1 MKPTLLLICS
11 LLCLFFFS
19 LLIIASGSPD
29 TLPPAEAY
37 TQVEHPAAAC
47 DYLKEQESFNRISGY
62 VLAGLSTLSILTA
75 LISLIFLRK
84 RNILIWFRVILQL
97 SNLIIMLTCGVL
109 FIVTMIETT
118 QPMPDFMK
126 LCNQWTNSY
135 WARTLQQTQQSA
147 LFLGLSCGMLSIVNC
162 MAFYLFSRNRQSYE
176 I

>member
-29 TLPPAEAY
+29 TPPAEAA
-37 TQVEHPAAAC
+37 TQVENPTAAC
-47 DYLKEQESFNRISGY
+47 AYLQEQETFNRISGY

-75 LISLIFLRK
+75 LVSLIFLSK
-84 RNILIWFRVILQL
+84 RDILIWFRVIMQL
-97 SNLIIMLTCGVL
+97 SNLIIMLTCGIL

-126 LCNQWTNSY
+126 LCNHWTNSY
-135 WARTLQQTQQSA
+135 WARELQQTQQSA

-162 MAFYLFSRNRQSYE
+162 MAFYLFNRNRQSYE
-176 I
+176 N